1 MRSGWK
7 GEGMDNWQT
16 SELRMGLEECKGK
29 GGRSGSRVDGKV
41 MTEPGHKRGRGR
53 VKKLWKKFNKIGTW
67 EWWQPRGMIEVLR
80 REIQEVNNMNKIS
93 FE

>member
-1 MRSGWK
+1 MRSGWM

-53 VKKLWKKFNKIGTW
+53 VEKLWNKIWGHEGMRDYPTVNGNGGNLGT
-67 EWWQPRGMIEVLR
+67 
-80 REIQEVNNMNKIS
+80 
-93 FE
+93 